1 MTHQSPT
8 QPKPPAA
15 AFVIFVNAI
24 ENVNAGTFDEQAIT
38 AILATGD
45 GHSPAVRAVFGDVP
59 LEAID
64 EAATAAGISTKT
76 LMQAYLTARKR
87 HAAINDQL
95 EELLGSDGQLA
106 PQSSCPLG

>member
-1 MTHQSPT
+1 MRHHSPA

-15 AFVIFVNAI
+15 AFAIFVNAI

-38 AILATGD
+38 TILATGD
-45 GHSPAVRAVFGDVP
+45 GHSSAVRAVFGDVP

-76 LMQAYLTARKR
+76 LMRAYLTARDR

-95 EELLGSDGQLA
+95 EELLASDGQPT
-106 PQSSCPLG
+106 PQSS